1 MKEDEKNSLGGLP
14 VAYQSIEFEDKAINE
29 LKIISSKKR
38 WQINVRFK
46 SLPSYLRGLT
56 LRYTPN
62 TQLKKFYLK
71 YKYRGKVISLPLG
84 EFIPGYYGVIQV
96 SKEVMRLHEYYYL

>member
-38 WQINVRFK
+38 W
-46 SLPSYLRGLT
+46 
-56 LRYTPN
+56 
-62 TQLKKFYLK
+62 KKL
-71 YKYRGKVISLPLG
+71 
-84 EFIPGYYGVIQV
+84 
-96 SKEVMRLHEYYYL
+96 